1 MTEPA
6 SAARN
11 PVRSRLIAVGLA
23 LAALAIGVIG
33 GGWWE
38 ARRAAPADRAAIEQ
52 VVHDYILEHPE
63 ILPQAVEKLRQN
75 ENGAQLAGVRAALEQ
90 PFPGAVL
97 GNPQGSVTLVEF
109 TDYGCAYCRRSVSDV
124 DALVAANPDLRVVIR
139 ELPILSAAS
148 GDAARMA
155 LAAAEQGKYAAFH
168 SAMFARGRPDAQ
180 TIAAAAVDA
189 ALDLRRAE
197 RVAALPATT
206 AEIERN
212 LQLARQLGFQG
223 TPSWIAGQAI
233 LSGAVGQA
241 RLAEAVAAARGKKSS

>member
-6 SAARN
+6 ASAPN
-11 PVRSRLIAVGLA
+11 PVRSRLIALGLA
-23 LAALAIGVIG
+23 LAALAVGVIG

-38 ARRAAPADRAAIEQ
+38 ARRAAPTDRAEIEQ

-75 ENGAQLAGVRAALEQ
+75 ENGAQLAGMRATLEQ

-109 TDYGCAYCRRSVSDV
+109 TDYACTYCRRSVPDV
-124 DALVAANPDLRVVIR
+124 DALVAANRDLRVVIR
-139 ELPILSAAS
+139 ELPILSPAS

-168 SAMFARGRPDAQ
+168 AAMFARGRPDAQ
-180 TIAAAAVDA
+180 TIAAAAADA
-189 ALDLRRAE
+189 GLDLKRAE

-241 RLAEAVAAARGKKSS
+241 RLAEAVAAARGKKSG